1 MVPRERMDG
10 EGGVERSGGEHRQR
24 EALAESPE
32 MPDMVQM
39 VVGNEYAFQAVRGEA
54 DFGKDPLETAETDS
68 RVNQETC
75 GSRGRFPQEKA
86 AVAAAAGSETQET
99 DHQCSSSRQY
109 FEMTR

>member
-1 MVPRERMDG
+1 MISFQP
-10 EGGVERSGGEHRQR
+10 SGRTLRHEAIWSLVNVWTAR
-24 EALAESPE
+24 EAWSDPVANTGSERLL
-32 MPDMVQM
+32 Q
-39 VVGNEYAFQAVRGEA
+39 NAFQAVRGEA
-54 DFGKDPLETAETDS
+54 VFGKNPLETAETDS

-75 GSRGRFPQEKA
+75 GARGRFPQEKA